1 MRRILITPYVLTIAS
16 QYSNHIKSE
25 NIIGKLN
32 NLKQTLLPQ
41 PNSADYINYVNYIIN
56 NFYKILSVVPDDFD
70 TYDPIKQL
78 HLNITLCRKFPKADS
93 YGNIHQYKF
102 HELVVDALSYD
113 KIRNCIYPI
122 YISKLGIRTCV
133 YCNAQ
138 YAISI
143 KRDKGDYTSSF
154 QLDHFLPKSKYPY
167 LAISFF
173 NLQPS
178 CGHCNQLKSK
188 NKSLFNLYTNRASD
202 VQPFRFNIDRLSLL
216 QFLLTADS
224 ENLKINITSTNS
236 SLMENHE
243 KRFHVNVKYEK
254 HKEEASDIVLLSR
267 FYNRAYLNQLHSQFS
282 SIMPH
287 FRNQILNILLGFPV
301 MEEDVHKRPLTL
313 MRQDIAKQLN
323 VL

>member
-1 MRRILITPYVLTIAS
+1 MRRIFITPYVLTVAT
-16 QYSNHIKSE
+16 QYSNHIKNE
-25 NIIGKLN
+25 NITSKLN
-32 NLKQTLLPQ
+32 DLKQILLQQ
-41 PNSADYINYVNYIIN
+41 PNSAEYIDYVDYIIN
-56 NFYKILSVVPDDFD
+56 NYDNILLAVPENFD
-70 TYDPIKQL
+70 AYDPIKQL
-78 HLNITLCRKFPKADS
+78 GLTITLSRKFPIEDS
-93 YGNIHQYKF
+93 NGDIHQYKF
-102 HELVVDALSYD
+102 HELVVNALSYD
-113 KIRNCIYPI
+113 KIRNSIYPI

-154 QLDHFLPKSKYPY
+154 QIDHFFPKSKYPY

-188 NKSLFNLYTNRASD
+188 NKSLFNLYTSTASD
-202 VQPFRFNIDRLSLL
+202 VQPFRFNIDRLSMLH
-216 QFLLTADS
+216 FLLTGDPD
-224 ENLKINITSTNS
+224 NLKLDITSTNAP
-236 SLMENHE
+236 LIENHE
-243 KRFHVNVKYEK
+243 KRFHVKVKYEK

-267 FYNRAYLNQLHSQFS
+267 FYNRSYLNQLNSQFS

-287 FRNQILNILLGFPV
+287 FRNQILNILIGFPV

-323 VL
+323 ML

>member
-1 MRRILITPYVLTIAS
+1 MRRILITPYVRTVAL
-16 QYSNHIKSE
+16 QYSNHIKNE
-25 NIIGKLN
+25 NIADKLYD
-32 NLKQTLLPQ
+32 LKQILLQQ
-41 PNSADYINYVNYIIN
+41 PNSAGYIDYVDYIIN
-56 NFYKILSVVPDDFD
+56 NYDNILSVVPEDFD
-70 TYDPIKQL
+70 AYDPIKRL
-78 HLNITLCRKFPKADS
+78 SLTITLSRKFSIEDS
-93 YGNIHQYKF
+93 NGDIHQYKF
-102 HELVVDALSYD
+102 HELVVNALSYD
-113 KIRNCIYPI
+113 KIRNSIFPI

-154 QLDHFLPKSKYPY
+154 QIDHYLPKSKYPY

-188 NKSLFNLYTNRASD
+188 NKSLFNLYTKRTSD
-202 VQPFRFNIDRLSLL
+202 VQPFRFNVNRLSLL
-216 QFLLTADS
+216 QFLLTADPD
-224 ENLKINITSTNS
+224 NLKINITSTNS

-243 KRFHVNVKYEK
+243 KRFHVKVKYEK
-254 HKEEASDIVLLSR
+254 HKEEAGDIVLLSR

-287 FRNQILNILLGFPV
+287 FRNQILNMLLGFPV